1 MTIKG
6 QMPTVKRFKANWVT
20 PKSGTITNLINK
32 VEATELEDL
41 DLDDYRDENAVIWAT
56 ELVDLNFIL
65 DSLKV

>member
-1 MTIKG
+1 MA
-6 QMPTVKRFKANWVT
+6 TVKRFKANWVT

>member
-1 MTIKG
+1 
-6 QMPTVKRFKANWVT
+6 MPTVKRFKANWVT

-65 DSLKV
+65 DSPKV